1 MKYKEAFLSKIR
13 SWYASMSIRDK
24 MRIFIEII
32 AALVIIITLFSFF
45 VFELY
50 RSDFE
55 TMLEDNYNTNAV
67 LASFAIEESAFRDY
81 ASVRN
86 DETQLTYNRSYQE
99 TTTSIQNLR
108 YNFEEMGL
116 ERFWRTRMIRLSYDA
131 YREQCAKVLAMS
143 YEDEEYI
150 KELYFAY
157 TIGNNIISC
166 TKRLIEVT
174 LSESTAIY
182 NSKIVFLETFP
193 VICFIAGSVIILFAF
208 VINSIMVK
216 NIVEPIQSLADEAKE
231 ISKNNYNTPDVIVSN
246 QDEIGDLVA
255 MFNKMK
261 HTSYEAITSLQEKNK
276 MAMRLH
282 EEEIQRIEAEKNMR
296 TMQMLLLK
304 SQINPHFLFNT
315 LNTISCM
322 AKLEAA
328 TTTEDIIQR
337 LSNIFR
343 YSLQTPN
350 EKVTLGRELAIIEDY
365 IYIQRKR
372 YGSRIRFIVQSS
384 IQNEDVMVPTF
395 TLQPL
400 VENSLIHGLSSKEN
414 GGFIL
419 IKAKEKEERIY
430 ITVTDNGVGIPQS
443 EVEAM
448 NRGSNS
454 YHGDSFGIG
463 IGNLRARVNL
473 YEENGSFTI
482 YSKQGVGTSIQLVL
496 KKRMYLHN
504 TI

>member
-67 LASFAIEESAFRDY
+67 LAAFAIEESAFRDY

-86 DETQLTYNRSYQE
+86 DETQQTYNRSYQE

-216 NIVEPIQSLADEAKE
+216 TEYKKLDIALMDIEMPGINGIEASECIRRLQPDCTIIFITAYGEFSYARQAIRLGIKDYILKPYKSSEIIDSIEKSLLNTQNYIVESQKLVTGSAELIQNNQNLNDRLSVIAKE
-231 ISKNNYNTPDVIVSN
+231 IEDYVTRNYHRDISLQDAASTMNYSEAYFSKLFKQCFDKNFITYLTEYRIEVAKQLLAKPSVNIKDVGLKVGYGDNNYFTKV
-246 QDEIGDLVA
+246 
-255 MFNKMK
+255 F
-261 HTSYEAITSLQEKNK
+261 
-276 MAMRLH
+276 R
-282 EEEIQRIEAEKNMR
+282 RIAG
-296 TMQMLLLK
+296 
-304 SQINPHFLFNT
+304 INPSDYRAS
-315 LNTISCM
+315 I
-322 AKLEAA
+322 
-328 TTTEDIIQR
+328 
-337 LSNIFR
+337 LS
-343 YSLQTPN
+343 
-350 EKVTLGRELAIIEDY
+350 
-365 IYIQRKR
+365 
-372 YGSRIRFIVQSS
+372 
-384 IQNEDVMVPTF
+384 
-395 TLQPL
+395 
-400 VENSLIHGLSSKEN
+400 
-414 GGFIL
+414 
-419 IKAKEKEERIY
+419 
-430 ITVTDNGVGIPQS
+430 
-443 EVEAM
+443 
-448 NRGSNS
+448 
-454 YHGDSFGIG
+454 
-463 IGNLRARVNL
+463 
-473 YEENGSFTI
+473 
-482 YSKQGVGTSIQLVL
+482 
-496 KKRMYLHN
+496 KK
-504 TI
+504 